1 MGQSEEEW
9 TRLAEMTEEAGAD
22 IIECNFSC
30 PHMTAEGLGSD
41 VGTNPELVF
50 RYTRAV
56 KAGTRLP
63 VLAKMT
69 PNLGNMEIPAMAAVG
84 AGADG
89 IAAINTVKSIMN
101 INLSSFSSGPDV
113 LGRSSVGGYSGKAV
127 KPIALRF
134 IRDLKA
140 SPCLANVPVSGM
152 GGIETWRDGAE
163 FLAMGCTNLQVTT
176 SVMQY
181 GYRIIRDLKEGLE
194 YYLAQGGF
202 HSVKELIGKALP
214 QIIPAE
220 QLERTSICYPKFDR
234 KGCISC
240 GRCCISC
247 YDGGHQ
253 AIRMDEKSGKVIL
266 DADKC
271 VGCHLCMLVC
281 PAGAIEPGI
290 RLEKKR
296 RSEQT
301 EK

>member
-1 MGQSEEEW
+1 
-9 TRLAEMTEEAGAD
+9 
-22 IIECNFSC
+22 
-30 PHMTAEGLGSD
+30 
-41 VGTNPELVF
+41 
-50 RYTRAV
+50 
-56 KAGTRLP
+56 
-63 VLAKMT
+63 
-69 PNLGNMEIPAMAAVG
+69 
-84 AGADG
+84 
-89 IAAINTVKSIMN
+89 MN

-253 AIRMDEKSGKVIL
+253 AIRMDEKTGKVIL

-290 RLEKKR
+290 RLDKKR